1 MRRCEYL
8 AVTAVNDPLSEPGAP
23 VLARLPYRR
32 SLRALLPDVDT
43 LACGLKAALKTD
55 GCPLTIV
62 ERQPQIYASSY
73 PSEIVRCRFA
83 DGSERQILCK
93 YATGLDHNTY
103 GHRGGVAYE
112 ADVYRHV
119 LEPLRTSTPRFYGS
133 LAEVSSRGAW
143 LLIEYI
149 AEGVR
154 ADEAQSPPEALRRA
168 AGWIGHFHSANEAR
182 LFSTPL
188 AFLHV
193 HDGDYYR
200 QWARRTADF
209 AGDWHQQLPWLAPL
223 CSRVEM
229 LADAFAALPR
239 TVIHG
244 EFTPHNTLIRGED
257 VCPIDWESA
266 AIAIGEIDLA
276 GLTDGWP
283 SEVVL
288 DCELEYQRAR
298 WPQSASP
305 DFKRTLDM
313 ARLYW
318 DLLWL
323 GHQPARPTVRPY
335 VERTRRRFSHLH
347 SIGRRLELI

>member
-1 MRRCEYL
+1 M
-8 AVTAVNDPLSEPGAP
+8 
-23 VLARLPYRR
+23 LARLPYRR

-149 AEGVR
+149 AE
-154 ADEAQSPPEALRRA
+154 
-168 AGWIGHFHSANEAR
+168 
-182 LFSTPL
+182 
-188 AFLHV
+188 
-193 HDGDYYR
+193 
-200 QWARRTADF
+200 
-209 AGDWHQQLPWLAPL
+209 GDWHQQLPWLAPL